1 MVQPVHVTVRMAMLE
16 ITVKV
21 SVFCWNTDAETSL
34 GTVTDHIEFL

>member
-1 MVQPVHVTVRMAMLE
+1 MVQPVPVTVQMAMLE

-34 GTVTDHIEFL
+34 GTVTDIELL